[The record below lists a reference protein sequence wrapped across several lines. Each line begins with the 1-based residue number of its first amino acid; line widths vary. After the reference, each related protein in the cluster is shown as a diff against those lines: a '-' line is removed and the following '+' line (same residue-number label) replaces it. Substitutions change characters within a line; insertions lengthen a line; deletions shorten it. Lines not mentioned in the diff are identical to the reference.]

1 MAFFVVSFFSSA
13 ALTGAATYLAY
24 RRISRRLDA
33 MDDEIGLAHRTIRDQ
48 IDESQ
53 ALTVNVVK
61 LHGDVQKVAEAFR
74 IITRPLANRV
84 VTR

>member
-1 MAFFVVSFFSSA
+1 MFFRVSVLTSA
-13 ALTGAATYLAY
+13 ALLGAATFHAY
-24 RRISRRLDA
+24 RYVTRRLDA
-33 MDDEIGLAHRTIRDQ
+33 LDDEIALAHRTIRDQ